1 MINVIRTAAVELT
14 SVPAIAYKMKLAQRG
29 AGLKLLRLDQPATA
43 TFTLD
48 RGTGEAVAY
57 QPYDADLFPDDAI
70 MEATE
75 LTLGMPYSA
84 RGKLKVVA
92 FQDEIDSDD
101 VTEANTAEVDMVG
114 SPEYQSIVARYT
126 NEKGKLNYA
135 LLNKD
140 LIQFASRSKVVG
152 DMVAAKDNADDIVAY
167 IVKVRAAF
175 LSGRK
180 TELTDAETAALIE
193 SLDEL
198 DPRSAFKELSAY
210 IRRLLA
216 RSR

>member
-1 MINVIRTAAVELT
+1 
-14 SVPAIAYKMKLAQRG
+14 
-29 AGLKLLRLDQPATA
+29 
-43 TFTLD
+43 
-48 RGTGEAVAY
+48 
-57 QPYDADLFPDDAI
+57 

-84 RGKLKVVA
+84 RGKLQVVA
-92 FQDEIDSDD
+92 FQDEVDEDD

-126 NEKGKLNYA
+126 NEKGKLNYS

-152 DMVAAKDNADDIVAY
+152 DLVKAKADATDIVIY

-175 LSGRK
+175 LSGKK
-180 TELTDAETAALIE
+180 TELSDEQTAALIE

-198 DPRSAFKELSAY
+198 DPRSAFKELSIY
-210 IRRLLA
+210 VRRLLA
-216 RSR
+216 RG